1 MKSGVAIIGAGLQA
15 RRRIPAVAADPRYEI
30 TTIVAR
36 TKDRVDELAG
46 AYGAESSTDW
56 TAAVTDPRVDAV
68 LCLTYPDKHAEIS
81 IAAMEAGKHVL
92 CEKPLAR
99 TLAEAQA
106 MVDTAKACGRI
117 LKCGFNHRFHPALA
131 EAHRLFE
138 DGLIGEP
145 VFGRARYGFAGRP
158 QHETEW
164 RADPDVVS
172 GGQLMELGIHVID
185 LFRWFLGDFV
195 EVAGM
200 TATNYW
206 PIDPLEDNGFALLRG
221 ENGAI
226 CSVHASLT
234 QWTNLFE
241 FELFGRTGSLAVHGL
256 GGSYGVEQLRTSTY
270 DPTGPFS
277 HTTTEFRGADTSW
290 RREWE
295 NFTAAIAGDEP
306 PLGDGVD
313 GLRAMEIV
321 DAVYSASKSGRVME
335 LR

>member
-1 MKSGVAIIGAGLQA
+1 MKSGVAVIGAGLQA
-15 RRRIPAVAADPRYEI
+15 TRRIPAVVADPRYEI
-30 TTIVAR
+30 ISIVAR
-36 TKDRVDELAG
+36 TKQRAGELAG
-46 AYGAESSTDW
+46 ACGAESTTDW
-56 TAAVTDPRVDAV
+56 RAAVADPRVDVV
-68 LCLTYPDKHAEIS
+68 LCLTYPDTHAEIS
-81 IAAMEAGKHVL
+81 IAALEAGKHVL

-99 TLAEAQA
+99 TLDEAQA

-138 DGLIGEP
+138 EGLIGEP

-158 QHETEW
+158 QHENEW
-164 RADPDVVS
+164 RAASDVVG

-185 LFRWFLGDFV
+185 LYRWFLGDFV

-241 FELFGRTGSLAVHGL
+241 FELFGSTGSLTVHGL
-256 GGSYGVEQLRTSTY
+256 GGSYGVEQLRTSSH

-277 HTTTEFRGADTSW
+277 HLTTEFRGADTSW
-290 RREWE
+290 RLEWE
-295 NFTAAIAGDEP
+295 NFTAAIAGYEP
-306 PLGDGVD
+306 LLGDGVD
-313 GLRAMEIV
+313 GLRAIEIV
-321 DAVYSASKSGRVME
+321 DAVYSASKTGKVTE